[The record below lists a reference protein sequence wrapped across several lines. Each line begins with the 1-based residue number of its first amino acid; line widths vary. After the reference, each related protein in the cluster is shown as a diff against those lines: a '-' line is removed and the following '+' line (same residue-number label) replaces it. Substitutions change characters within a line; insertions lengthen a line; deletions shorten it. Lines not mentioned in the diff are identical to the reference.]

1 MSEVFA
7 TISKLVSGELQGII
21 NENENKRR
29 ENQLAGIE
37 EEENYAE
44 EINQKDFLIDFA
56 NDDFINKNIRVRP
69 VSGVTVGERDEQKS
83 EVMGAGNRFLADG
96 SNQIDEDKKFDDSCN
111 IEMEI
116 QRKNV
121 KQMKIDYE
129 MEIIKKEEKLAKM
142 QKAKK

>member
-1 MSEVFA
+1 
-7 TISKLVSGELQGII
+7 
-21 NENENKRR
+21 
-29 ENQLAGIE
+29 
-37 EEENYAE
+37 
-44 EINQKDFLIDFA
+44 
-56 NDDFINKNIRVRP
+56 
-69 VSGVTVGERDEQKS
+69 
-83 EVMGAGNRFLADG
+83 MGAGNRFLADG

>member
-69 VSGVTVGERDEQKS
+69 VSGLTVGERDEQKS

-116 QRKNV
+116 QRRTV

-129 MEIIKKEEKLAKM
+129 LEIIKKEDKLAK
-142 QKAKK
+142 

>member
-116 QRKNV
+116 QRRTV

-129 MEIIKKEEKLAKM
+129 LEIIKKEEKLAK
-142 QKAKK
+142 